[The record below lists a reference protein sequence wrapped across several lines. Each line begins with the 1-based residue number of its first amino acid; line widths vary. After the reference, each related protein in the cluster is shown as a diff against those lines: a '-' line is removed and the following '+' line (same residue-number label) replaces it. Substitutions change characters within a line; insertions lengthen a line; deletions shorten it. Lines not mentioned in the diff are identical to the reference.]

1 MVLAG
6 IVIPVVIELAVIV
19 TAVVIELAAIVTA
32 VVIGQL
38 LGARK

>member
-1 MVLAG
+1 MVTPAL
-6 IVIPVVIELAVIV
+6 IELAVIV
-19 TAVVIELAAIVTA
+19 TAVVIEFAAIVTA

>member
-1 MVLAG
+1 MATSAL
-6 IVIPVVIELAVIV
+6 IELAVIV